1 MLPTGAIKF
10 SDLNKNLFNA
20 TSTAQL
26 KMSTCENVAAG
37 VPSTNVLM
45 SSLKGKASY
54 QTYPPWTLT
63 GTSTTLSGLSYGNGT
78 YVATCSSSWS
88 SESAYNGF
96 HFESGGGNDL
106 WVTGSSSYNT
116 TSPYAYTGS
125 YSTTISGTA
134 YLGEWL
140 QIQLPAP
147 VTILQY
153 TMLPQ
158 PSLLNRS
165 PLNFVIGGSTNGT
178 TWTLVDTRINITDWT
193 YGNTFNVATPGSY
206 SYYILVVTN
215 NNGGGWTSV
224 SWNLYNYISFNYTGD
239 RTYPPTSLTTYTNS
253 VSGQTYG
260 NGTYIVS
267 ASTEYSGTGVEWAY
281 DAFQSQSLWWT
292 TSGTS
297 YNASSPYSYSGAVST
312 TISGS
317 AYAGEWLQIQL
328 PNPVTV
334 YTYTMYTRSYS
345 LTRGPNTFKLAG
357 STDGTTW
364 TLVDTQTGISWT
376 ASGNTF
382 TCASPGSYSYYRL
395 VVNTN
400 NGGQFLSISNWTL
413 LNYQTLTIPSG
424 FTKMFV
430 EAWGAGGGSPGTGN
444 VACQVM
450 GAGGAG
456 GCVSSTLSVSAGQV
470 FKIIVGGGGQ
480 YTSAG
485 GAVLSSYG
493 GGGSANV
500 YSDTNW
506 RSASGGGR
514 SAIQMSNVDIL
525 TAGAGGGGGRQQVGT
540 SGSVNGGAGG
550 GTVGAN
556 GDQTSNGG
564 GYGGTQAAGG
574 QAGSG
579 NTGVAATAGAQYL
592 GGSGNQYGAGGGSG
606 YFGGGG
612 SGINYN
618 GSTNIF
624 GGAGGGSSYINTNYV
639 ISGTISANIQG
650 SSNVVANNANLP
662 STLRGN
668 IGNGGTMP
676 GASSNANSV
685 GGNGQNGYVSIF
697 LS

>member
-54 QTYPPWTLT
+54 QTYPPGTLT
-63 GTSTTLSGLSYGNGT
+63 GTSTTLSNLSYGNGT
-78 YVATCSSSWS
+78 YVATSSSSWTG
-88 SESAYNGF
+88 ESAYNGF

-140 QIQLPAP
+140 QIQLPAS

-153 TMLPQ
+153 TLLPQ

-206 SYYILVVTN
+206 SYYIMVVTN
-215 NNGGGWTSV
+215 NNGGGYASV
-224 SWNLYNYISFNYTGD
+224 SWNLYNYISYNYTGD
-239 RTYPPTSLTTYTNS
+239 ITYPPTSLTTYTNS

-297 YNASSPYSYSGAVST
+297 YNASSPYSYNGAVST

-334 YTYTMYTRSYS
+334 YTYTMYTRSNS

-357 STDGTTW
+357 STNGTTW
-364 TLVDTQTGISWT
+364 TLVDTQTGITSWT

-430 EAWGAGGGSPGTGN
+430 EAWGAGGGSPGNGA
-444 VACQVM
+444 VLCQTM

-456 GCVSSTLSVSAGQV
+456 GCVSSTLSVSANQV

-480 YTSAG
+480 YTSPG
-485 GAVLSSYG
+485 GAIASASIYG
-493 GGGSANV
+493 GGGQ
-500 YSDTNW
+500 
-506 RSASGGGR
+506 
-514 SAIQMSNVDIL
+514 QMFRV
-525 TAGAGGGGGRQQVGT
+525 TGT
-540 SGSVNGGAGG
+540 GDLQLVV
-550 GTVGAN
+550 VGALFKC
-556 GDQTSNGG
+556 QT
-564 GYGGTQAAGG
+564 
-574 QAGSG
+574 
-579 NTGVAATAGAQYL
+579 
-592 GGSGNQYGAGGGSG
+592 
-606 YFGGGG
+606 
-612 SGINYN
+612 
-618 GSTNIF
+618 
-624 GGAGGGSSYINTNYV
+624 
-639 ISGTISANIQG
+639 
-650 SSNVVANNANLP
+650 
-662 STLRGN
+662 
-668 IGNGGTMP
+668 
-676 GASSNANSV
+676 
-685 GGNGQNGYVSIF
+685 
-697 LS
+697 